1 MENVKFKVEGKFRM
15 EQVRDGKVIDV
26 REGKNIITTEGFLS
40 LLDVMFG
47 TDSKVSAWY
56 IGLVQN
62 SPTYAV
68 GDTLASHAGWTEGVP
83 GTLYTGNRQLWDTDS
98 AGTLAITNSTAT
110 EFTILATADVYG
122 AFIASVA
129 TGTTGVLWC
138 EKSFASPL
146 SVVATDVIR
155 VYYTVTVAQA

>member
-47 TDSKVSAWY
+47 TDSKISAWY
-56 IGLVQN
+56 IGLVED

-68 GDTLASHAGWTEGVP
+68 GDTLASHAGWTEGV
-83 GTLYTGNRQLWDTDS
+83 GYSGNRQLWSTDGAS
-98 AGTLAITNSTAT
+98 ALAITNSTAS
-110 EFTILATADVYG
+110 EFTITATADIYG
-122 AFIASVA
+122 AFICSAA

-155 VYYTVTVAQA
+155 IYYTVTVSQA